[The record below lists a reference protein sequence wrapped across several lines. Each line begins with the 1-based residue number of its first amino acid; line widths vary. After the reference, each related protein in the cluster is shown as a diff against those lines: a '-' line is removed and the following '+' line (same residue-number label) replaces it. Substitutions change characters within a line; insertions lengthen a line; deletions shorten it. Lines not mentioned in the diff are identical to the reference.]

1 MKSAAAQIRQGLK
14 SADFERA
21 LRSRPLARTLHF
33 SLHHLQPPVPGCPGV
48 DGLPNGLSGMDSA
61 ADGELSTG
69 TVGHE
74 AGAVDSSQARNPGR
88 LGLVVPKRWA
98 KRAVTR
104 NLIRRQAR
112 AVWSDRVASLPA
124 GDWVLRLKTAIDKQA
139 FPSAASPALSG
150 HLREELLALFDQ
162 ALRRAR

>member
-1 MKSAAAQIRQGLK
+1 
-14 SADFERA
+14 
-21 LRSRPLARTLHF
+21 
-33 SLHHLQPPVPGCPGV
+33 
-48 DGLPNGLSGMDSA
+48 MDSA

-69 TVGHE
+69 MVGPE
-74 AGAVDSSQARNPGR
+74 AGAVDSSQGRVLSR

-139 FPSAASPALSG
+139 FPSAASPALNR
-150 HLREELLALFDQ
+150 HLRDELLVLFDQ